1 MWACG
6 YLNLSFTVLPEWGSP
21 YPAMP
26 SALALPLVSGALHL
40 PDLGSE
46 VKVSAQLTSP
56 CSWALEELGWL
67 VSGQWDSVPYLL
79 EWPEVKLSGRGT
91 GQLGGQAT
99 SSCML
104 ASAGALSLRTKRSG
118 CWHVGQGKA
127 PGCLSL
133 TLEATGILEHLAW
146 RCCQGPLVPPSLKPS
161 RDRGRL

>member
-1 MWACG
+1 MSPAGNGIASLRAWESVDLRCPCQLPLHLGCFLFVFCSGLKLTHFQSRQRSNNNRKKKKKELFPGLWACG
-6 YLNLSFTVLPEWGSP
+6 HLNLSFTVLPEWGSP

-79 EWPEVKLSGRGT
+79 GWELVLSDV
-91 GQLGGQAT
+91 A
-99 SSCML
+99 
-104 ASAGALSLRTKRSG
+104 RS
-118 CWHVGQGKA
+118 
-127 PGCLSL
+127 
-133 TLEATGILEHLAW
+133 
-146 RCCQGPLVPPSLKPS
+146 
-161 RDRGRL
+161 